1 MITISLFLAFSK
13 LVRALLSFGFNYAWA
28 WLITR
33 TSAYVRWHDTHMN
46 SKMLKEKE
54 KSLVNEM
61 KVKALRDELARK
73 IKEQERIAALIKE
86 QEEKRDPTSLNGRV
100 ERARRRKTR
109 VRGANGGS
117 VVEMEERGLGQG
129 NGFTSRSATV

>member
-1 MITISLFLAFSK
+1 
-13 LVRALLSFGFNYAWA
+13 
-28 WLITR
+28 
-33 TSAYVRWHDTHMN
+33 MN
-46 SKMLKEKE
+46 SKTLKEKE

-86 QEEKRDPTSLNGRV
+86 QEERRDPTSLNGRV

-109 VRGANGGS
+109 VREVNGGT
-117 VVEMEERGLGQG
+117 VVEMEERGVGKG
-129 NGFTSRSATV
+129 DGVTSRSATV